1 MLAHPLKKALQQ
13 THALSL
19 WQPSAPWTKPLKK
32 GSSIRITLLV
42 ARVA

>member
-19 WQPSAPWTKPLKK
+19 WQPSAPWTKPPKK
-32 GSSIRITLLV
+32 GSSIRITLPV